1 MLTVE
6 MAVVTGATKAVEDGL
21 EVGMLCVVLG
31 TLESGVLDSSMLY
44 AGLDL
49 CIC

>member
-6 MAVVTGATKAVEDGL
+6 MAVAAGATKAVEDEL
-21 EVGMLCVVLG
+21 EVGMLCVVLDM
-31 TLESGVLDSSMLY
+31 LESGVLDSGMLS